1 MQCSLLNNNHHTNCI
16 VVYIHCHL
24 HGRGSLKIESSGTSS
39 TDASLSSTG
48 VPPTSQSNL
57 SYVKETKTASNK
69 NSGKLQQDL
78 NVLTERNTMCQEI
91 LVVSPGITKDD
102 LLRESIGFLEAC
114 RDRMVD
120 LIDAGAQG
128 ILSEEMFALVL
139 KINDEVMKTLYAEKV
154 WYTIVLSFD
163 IHICAVDY
171 CMCVI
176 SS

>member
-1 MQCSLLNNNHHTNCI
+1 M
-16 VVYIHCHL
+16 
-24 HGRGSLKIESSGTSS
+24 KIESSSISS
-39 TDASLSSTG
+39 TDASL
-48 VPPTSQSNL
+48 PPTSQSNL
-57 SYVKETKTASNK
+57 SYAKDTKTASN
-69 NSGKLQQDL
+69 NSDKLQQDL

-91 LVVSPGITKDD
+91 LVVSPGIAKDD

-154 WYTIVLSFD
+154 
-163 IHICAVDY
+163 
-171 CMCVI
+171 
-176 SS
+176 

>member
-1 MQCSLLNNNHHTNCI
+1 MNNYHHYNDYI
-16 VVYIHCHL
+16 YIDIYIHCRL
-24 HGRGSLKIESSGTSS
+24 HGRQSLKIDSSSISS
-39 TDASLSSTG
+39 TDASSLSSIG
-48 VPPTSQSNL
+48 IPTSQSNL
-57 SYVKETKTASNK
+57 SNVKDTKPASN
-69 NSGKLQQDL
+69 NSDKLQQDL

-91 LVVSPGITKDD
+91 LVVSPGIMKDD

-154 WYTIVLSFD
+154 
-163 IHICAVDY
+163 
-171 CMCVI
+171 
-176 SS
+176 

>member
-1 MQCSLLNNNHHTNCI
+1 M
-16 VVYIHCHL
+16 
-24 HGRGSLKIESSGTSS
+24 KIESNGTSS

-57 SYVKETKTASNK
+57 SYVKEAKTASNN
-69 NSGKLQQDL
+69 NSDKLQQDL

-171 CMCVI
+171 CMYVCYI
-176 SS
+176 FIDWRLLGIIGQL